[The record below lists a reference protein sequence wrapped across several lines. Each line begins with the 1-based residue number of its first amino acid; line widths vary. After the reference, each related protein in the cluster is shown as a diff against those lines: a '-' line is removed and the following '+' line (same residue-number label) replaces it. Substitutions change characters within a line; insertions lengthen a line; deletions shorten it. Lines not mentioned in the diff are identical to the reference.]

1 MYASLLK
8 GEKKGA
14 GAESGGGA
22 GNSRHPTATAA
33 MLAASYMQ
41 SEGKDGMG
49 GGDLQ
54 RGVLSLEGG
63 GGGSG
68 SGGGGGG
75 GGGYAQYSDYR
86 KDDEWS
92 GQDYDYGRRT
102 SEEEK
107 GIYDRGVRG
116 GGGAEPI
123 PSGYTQYKP
132 SVISDP
138 PRPVTTLGDAFG
150 DAVRGRESH
159 HDKGGSGSMYAV

>member
-1 MYASLLK
+1 MSSGTHAHASLLK

-22 GNSRHPTATAA
+22 GNSRHPTTTAA

-54 RGVLSLEGG
+54 RGVMSLE
-63 GGGSG
+63 
-68 SGGGGGG
+68 GG

-92 GQDYDYGRRT
+92 GQDYDYWRRT
-102 SEEEK
+102 SEDEK

-159 HDKGGSGSMYAV
+159 RDKGGSGGMYAV